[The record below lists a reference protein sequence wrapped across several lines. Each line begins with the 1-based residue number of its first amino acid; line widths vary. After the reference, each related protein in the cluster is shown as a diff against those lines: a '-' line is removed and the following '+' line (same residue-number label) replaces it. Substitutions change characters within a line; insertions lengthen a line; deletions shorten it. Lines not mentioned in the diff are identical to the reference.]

1 MGEATAIR
9 IDIQHAD
16 FVVGEEYTHLR
27 ASAGDAGAVVF
38 FSGCVR
44 ADSESDPV
52 TALELEYYPG
62 MTEKSLQQIARQ
74 AAERWPL
81 AGVRVIHRVG
91 RLALGE
97 QIVFV
102 GVAARHRS
110 AAFAAAEYLMDF
122 LKTEAP
128 FWKKEHRASGEVWV
142 EARHSDRE
150 AVSRW

>member
-1 MGEATAIR
+1 MNNPPFIR

-16 FVVGEEYTHLR
+16 FEVGKEYATLR
-27 ASAGDAGAVVF
+27 AGAGDAGAVVF

-44 ADSESDPV
+44 ADSDSDPV
-52 TALELEYYPG
+52 TALELEHYPG

-81 AGVRVIHRVG
+81 AGVRVVHRVG

-110 AAFAAAEYLMDF
+110 AAFAAAEFIMDF

-128 FWKKEHRASGEVWV
+128 FWKKEHRASGEQWV